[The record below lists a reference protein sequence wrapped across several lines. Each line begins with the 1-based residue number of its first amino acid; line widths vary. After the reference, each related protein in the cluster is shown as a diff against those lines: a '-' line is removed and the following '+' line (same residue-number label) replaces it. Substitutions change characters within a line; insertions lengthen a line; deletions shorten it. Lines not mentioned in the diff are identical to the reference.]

1 VRATCVGALLLFIC
15 TVPGAR
21 TAAVLG
27 QHAVGRVEDAYT
39 AFQPGAREVGT
50 RVAVGEDS
58 DGPGLIDNE
67 RLKTSLEDTFGP
79 LVPIFF
85 ISVIASEGQ
94 KPAACLHKHD
104 PDTIT

>member
-1 VRATCVGALLLFIC
+1 M
-15 TVPGAR
+15 
-21 TAAVLG
+21 
-27 QHAVGRVEDAYT
+27 GRVEDAYT
-39 AFQPGAREVGT
+39 AFQLGAREVGT

-85 ISVIASEGQ
+85 ISVIASEG
-94 KPAACLHKHD
+94 LHAYINMVCRNSAHD
-104 PDTIT
+104 HVTIPL